1 MLDDRLDD
9 LLNEAARDYNN
20 PPETPREAIWDRIVA
35 ERAADPGAAE
45 PHKRIAKVRRSVW
58 HRTKRHPGSVRAPAR
73 PTLRRLFLGAGIA
86 AVLALGIGL
95 GRLST
100 NAGNPTAGPVVT
112 PAPVATQTAARGSS
126 TAYQLAATEYLSQSE
141 AFLTLFRASVR
152 HNAGNERLGSA
163 TARQLLAT
171 NRLLLDSPA
180 GSDAKTRLL
189 LQDLELVL
197 AEIAQL
203 SPESRQRDLDLITE
217 GLERGGVMSRLRT
230 AVPSGPST
238 TQGAL

>member
-1 MLDDRLDD
+1 MMLDDRLDD
-9 LLNEAARDYNN
+9 QLRDAAKDYND
-20 PPETPREAIWDRIVA
+20 PPETPRDAMWEQIVA
-35 ERAADPGAAE
+35 MRAAEKAE
-45 PHKRIAKVRRSVW
+45 PLRPL
-58 HRTKRHPGSVRAPAR
+58 RHLR
-73 PTLRRLFLGAGIA
+73 PLRWAAGIA

-95 GRLST
+95 GRVSI
-100 NAGNPTAGPVVT
+100 NTAPPVAA
-112 PAPVATQTAARGSS
+112 PAPVATAPAPRVSNA
-126 TAYQLAATEYLSQSE
+126 AYQVATAEHLSQSE

-152 HNAGNERLGSA
+152 QGGNEQLASA

-180 GSDAKTRLL
+180 ANDGRTRLL

-203 SPESRQRDLDLITE
+203 SPQPRSRDLDLITE
-217 GLERGGVMSRLRT
+217 GMEGGGVMSRLRT

>member
-1 MLDDRLDD
+1 MLDDRWDD
-9 LLNEAARDYNN
+9 QLRDAAKDYND
-20 PPETPREAIWDRIVA
+20 PPETPREQIWARIVA
-35 ERAADPGAAE
+35 ERAETAE
-45 PHKRIAKVRRSVW
+45 
-58 HRTKRHPGSVRAPAR
+58 
-73 PTLRRLFLGAGIA
+73 TLRPLRHLRPLRWAAGIA

-95 GRLST
+95 GRVSI
-100 NAGNPTAGPVVT
+100 NTAPPVAA
-112 PAPVATQTAARGSS
+112 PAPVATATAPRVSNA
-126 TAYQLAATEYLSQSE
+126 AYQVATAEHLSQSE

-152 HNAGNERLGSA
+152 QGGNEQLASA

-180 GSDAKTRLL
+180 ANDGRARLL

-203 SPESRQRDLDLITE
+203 SPQPRSRDLDLITE

>member
-9 LLNEAARDYNN
+9 QLRDAAKDYND
-20 PPETPREAIWDRIVA
+20 PPETPRDAMWERIVA
-35 ERAADPGAAE
+35 ERAE
-45 PHKRIAKVRRSVW
+45 RS
-58 HRTKRHPGSVRAPAR
+58 KPP
-73 PTLRRLFLGAGIA
+73 RRLRHLRPLRWAAGIA

-95 GRLST
+95 GRLSI
-100 NAGNPTAGPVVT
+100 NRAPPVTA
-112 PAPVATQTAARGSS
+112 PAPVATATTPRVSNAGYQVATA
-126 TAYQLAATEYLSQSE
+126 EHLSQSE
-141 AFLTLFRASVR
+141 AFLTLFRTSVR
-152 HNAGNERLGSA
+152 QGGNEQLASA

-180 GSDAKTRLL
+180 ANDGKTRLL
-189 LQDLELVL
+189 LQDLELLL

-203 SPESRQRDLDLITE
+203 APQPRSRDLDLITG

>member
-1 MLDDRLDD
+1 MMDDRLDD
-9 LLNEAARDYNN
+9 LLQNAASEYNE
-20 PPETPREAIWDRIVA
+20 PPETPRDVMWERIVA
-35 ERAADPGAAE
+35 MRAAEKAE
-45 PHKRIAKVRRSVW
+45 AQITPLRPLRHVR
-58 HRTKRHPGSVRAPAR
+58 P
-73 PTLRRLFLGAGIA
+73 LRWVAGIA
-86 AVLALGIGL
+86 ALLALGIGL
-95 GRLST
+95 GRLSVPR
-100 NAGNPTAGPVVT
+100 APVVV
-112 PAPVATQTAARGSS
+112 PGPVATQSGPRLSTA
-126 TAYQLAATEYLSQSE
+126 AYQLTTTEHLSQSE
-141 AFLTLFRASVR
+141 AFLTLFRASLR
-152 HNAGNERLGSA
+152 ANGGNEQLAAA

-180 GSDAKTRLL
+180 AKDGKTRLL

-203 SPESRQRDLDLITE
+203 SPQSRSRDLDLITQ